1 MPAFHVAAKI
11 CGLNDPAGVLAAVE
25 GGARF
30 VGFVFYR
37 PSPRSLPPID
47 AARLAA
53 QLPDSV
59 CPVGVFFEPNDE
71 ELATVMRVLPDA
83 LIQLHGGET
92 PNRVAEIRARFK
104 CRVIKA
110 IAIANDDDVAGA
122 KDYERVADWLLFDAK
137 APKNHVNAL
146 PGGNALAFDWKLLG
160 AREWHV
166 PWLLSGGRTADNLA
180 EAVMLTKARAVDVS
194 SGVEDSPGH
203 KSPSRIKAVLAAAH
217 AI

>member
-11 CGLNDPAGVLAAVE
+11 CGLNDPAGVLAAVK

-53 QLPDSV
+53 QLPDSI

-83 LIQLHGGET
+83 LIQLHGEET
-92 PNRVAEIRARFK
+92 PNRVAEIRTRFK

-160 AREWHV
+160 ARDWHV
-166 PWLLSGGRTADNLA
+166 PWLLSGGLTADNLA

-203 KSPSRIKAVLAAAH
+203 KNPSRIRAFLAAAR

>member
-1 MPAFHVAAKI
+1 MPAFHVAAKV
-11 CGLNDPAGVLAAVE
+11 CGLNDPAGVSAAVE

-83 LIQLHGGET
+83 LIQLHGEET
-92 PNRVAEIRARFK
+92 PNRVAEIRTRFK

-137 APKNHVNAL
+137 APKDHVNAL

-160 AREWHV
+160 ARDWHV
-166 PWLLSGGRTADNLA
+166 PWLLSGGLTADNLA

-203 KSPSRIKAVLAAAH
+203 KSPSRIKAFLAAAH

>member
-1 MPAFHVAAKI
+1 MPAFHVAAKV

-92 PNRVAEIRARFK
+92 PNRVAEIRTRFK

-160 AREWHV
+160 ARDWHV
-166 PWLLSGGRTADNLA
+166 PWLLSGGLSADNLA

-194 SGVEDSPGH
+194 SGVEDFPGH
-203 KSPSRIKAVLAAAH
+203 KNPSRIRAFLAAAR

>member
-1 MPAFHVAAKI
+1 MPAFHVAAKV

-53 QLPDSV
+53 QLPDSI

-83 LIQLHGGET
+83 LIQLHGEET
-92 PNRVAEIRARFK
+92 PNRVAEIRTRFK

-160 AREWHV
+160 ARDWHV
-166 PWLLSGGRTADNLA
+166 PWLLSGGLTADNLA

-203 KSPSRIKAVLAAAH
+203 KNPSRIRAFLAAAR

>member
-11 CGLNDPAGVLAAVE
+11 CGLNDPAGVLAAVK

-83 LIQLHGGET
+83 LIQLHGEET
-92 PNRVAEIRARFK
+92 PNRVAEIRTRFK

-160 AREWHV
+160 ARDWHV
-166 PWLLSGGRTADNLA
+166 PWLLSGGLSADNLA

-203 KSPSRIKAVLAAAH
+203 KNPSRIRAFLAAAR

>member
-53 QLPDSV
+53 KLPDSI

-83 LIQLHGGET
+83 LIQLHGEET
-92 PNRVAEIRARFK
+92 PNRVAEIRTRFK

-122 KDYERVADWLLFDAK
+122 KEYERVADWLLFDAK

-160 AREWHV
+160 ARDWQV
-166 PWLLSGGRTADNLA
+166 PWLLSGGLSADNLA

-194 SGVEDSPGH
+194 SGVEDSPGN
-203 KSPSRIKAVLAAAH
+203 KNPSRIRAFLAAAR

>member
-11 CGLNDPAGVLAAVE
+11 CGLNDPAGVSAAVE

-53 QLPDSV
+53 QLPDSI

-83 LIQLHGGET
+83 LIQLHGEET
-92 PNRVAEIRARFK
+92 PNRVAEIRTRFK

-122 KDYERVADWLLFDAK
+122 KEYERVADWLLFDAK

-160 AREWHV
+160 ARDWHV
-166 PWLLSGGRTADNLA
+166 PWLLSGGLSADNLA

-203 KSPSRIKAVLAAAH
+203 KNPSRIRAFLAAAR

>member
-1 MPAFHVAAKI
+1 
-11 CGLNDPAGVLAAVE
+11 
-25 GGARF
+25 
-30 VGFVFYR
+30 
-37 PSPRSLPPID
+37 LPPID

-53 QLPDSV
+53 QLPDSI

-71 ELATVMRVLPDA
+71 ELATVMRVLPGA
-83 LIQLHGGET
+83 LIQLHGEET
-92 PNRVAEIRARFK
+92 PNRVAEIRTRFK

-122 KDYERVADWLLFDAK
+122 KEYERVADWLLFDAK

-160 AREWHV
+160 ARDWHV
-166 PWLLSGGRTADNLA
+166 PWLLSGGLSADNLA

-203 KSPSRIKAVLAAAH
+203 KNPSRIRAFLAAAR

>member
-11 CGLNDPAGVLAAVE
+11 CGLNDPAGVLAAVK

-92 PNRVAEIRARFK
+92 PNRVAEIRTRFK

-160 AREWHV
+160 ARDWHV
-166 PWLLSGGRTADNLA
+166 PWLLSGGLSADNLA

-203 KSPSRIKAVLAAAH
+203 KNPSRIRAFLAAAR

>member
-30 VGFVFYR
+30 IGFVFYR

-53 QLPDSV
+53 QLPDSI

-83 LIQLHGGET
+83 LIQLHGEET
-92 PNRVAEIRARFK
+92 PNRVAEIRTRFK

-160 AREWHV
+160 ARDWHV
-166 PWLLSGGRTADNLA
+166 PWLLSGGLTADNLA

-203 KSPSRIKAVLAAAH
+203 KNPSRIRAFLAAAR

>member
-1 MPAFHVAAKI
+1 MPAFHVAAKV

-92 PNRVAEIRARFK
+92 PNRVAEIRTRFK

-146 PGGNALAFDWKLLG
+146 PGGNALAVDWKLLG
-160 AREWHV
+160 ARDWHV
-166 PWLLSGGRTADNLA
+166 PWLLSGGLTADNLA

-203 KSPSRIKAVLAAAH
+203 KNPSRIRAFLAAAR